1 MNMKKIIIS
10 RHIQKSRQ
18 QGVTLMELM
27 VGIAIGLL
35 VVAVAAAAL
44 MVSRGVSSTVT
55 DATDIQQQ
63 AAYAMR
69 TIGQQL
75 RQSGSLVLD
84 LNPSATSS
92 EAAGSP
98 ALVPVG
104 LKALV
109 GTAGGGMDTFDPATN
124 MLSGAS
130 SPVSL
135 TVGYL
140 RDRIP
145 AFPDGAQQYYGRN
158 CVGGPADT
166 ATDARLESILTL
178 VDNELLC
185 QGNGGTAQ
193 AMVQNVANFQVRY
206 LLQDNTTTPG
216 NPKIQYVSAGSV
228 PKWSRVQAVE
238 VCLVL
243 YGKESIDM
251 PSGASYTDC
260 DGTTQVD
267 MTTLTGVRAK
277 RMHIAFRNSFQ
288 LRSQGLVGSVL

>member
-1 MNMKKIIIS
+1 MNQPIIS
-10 RHIQKSRQ
+10 RSPKKFRQ

-55 DATDIQQQ
+55 DVTDIQQQ

-84 LNPSATSS
+84 LNPSSASS

-104 LKALV
+104 LVALV
-109 GTAGGGMDTFDPATN
+109 GTAGGGMTTFDPATN

-140 RDRIP
+140 RDKAA
-145 AFPDGAQQYYGRN
+145 AFPDGALQYYGRN
-158 CVGGPADT
+158 CVGGPANT
-166 ATDARLESILTL
+166 ATDERLESILTL
-178 VDNELLC
+178 TNNELLC
-185 QGNGGTAQ
+185 SGNGATAQ
-193 AMVQNVANFQVRY
+193 ALVQNVANFQVRY
-206 LLQDNTTTPG
+206 LLQDGATTPG
-216 NPKIQYVSAGSV
+216 NPKIQYVGADSV

-251 PSGASYTDC
+251 PSGSSYTDC